1 MLDSLYSVWGFI
13 ALAIGGM
20 ILGGIVAVIWAIVHK
35 PTVTQPPQKHGTTV
49 QSGLLAAGLA
59 GLFLAFQVPSISID
73 ISTIFSYASQI
84 MTMMMPI
91 VGVGAGIS
99 FGFSLVAY
107 IIRLFRQVF

>member
-1 MLDSLYSVWGFI
+1 MPLV
-13 ALAIGGM
+13 
-20 ILGGIVAVIWAIVHK
+20 V
-35 PTVTQPPQKHGTTV
+35 
-49 QSGLLAAGLA
+49 
-59 GLFLAFQVPSISID
+59 LFSLAFIFAQVPSISID
-73 ISTIFSYASQI
+73 LTSIFSYASQI